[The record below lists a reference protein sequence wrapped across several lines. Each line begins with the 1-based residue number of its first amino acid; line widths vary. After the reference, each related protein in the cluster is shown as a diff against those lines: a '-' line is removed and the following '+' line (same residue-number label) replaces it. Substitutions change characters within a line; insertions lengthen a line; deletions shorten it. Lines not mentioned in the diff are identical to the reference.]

1 MRYAIEWV
9 AILAGSGVATHAFL
23 LLLERRRR

>member
-9 AILAGSGVATHAFL
+9 AILVGSGVATRAFL
-23 LLLERRRR
+23 FLERRRR

>member
-9 AILAGSGVATHAFL
+9 AILAGSGVATRAFL
-23 LLLERRRR
+23 YLERRWR